1 MAVTA
6 HRPTAWRWPMGGSHV
21 LSVAPPPSSGDE
33 EMLIEGSEK
42 LNAAPSDFCY

>member
-6 HRPTAWRWPMGGSHV
+6 HRPTAWRWPMEGSPV
-21 LSVAPPPSSGDE
+21 LSVAPPSSGDE
-33 EMLIEGSEK
+33 EMLTEGSEK